1 MATVTH
7 YIYSHYDPAER
18 EALEQET
25 GQAGGDNL
33 DPDEAWQ
40 REASRISQHKRAPP
54 QFVSAKIPLDEWGHP
69 QSEIYNPQPSTS
81 SLGSSVAGWY
91 HSMTSACPEISSTP
105 SLKSSSAAPLNQ
117 RKTET
122 RDKNNWFILK
132 AIESE
137 SPSPVPSTS
146 APSLADILARDPP
159 PLPSEGRYT
168 PPVWLEIGPSN
179 RGFGILQRSGWNEG
193 EPLGPG
199 VIRRKAEDMLH
210 DVEAV
215 LSANKRKGKPGSILS
230 TPASRKET
238 MEIKMEN
245 FDDVSELREIDVID
259 LTLSDSDE
267 GEASGSGVD
276 VGNKLQNSGDI
287 LSPSL
292 KDTTHGHNFSTY
304 ERKALLT
311 PIATVLKS
319 DRLGIGLKAKTIGPY
334 KASQKRVTH
343 NAAALAAHV
352 KAAAE
357 TRKRKNIFG
366 RGHRG
371 FEKQRRREEENR
383 KAMTAYLKGQ

>member
-25 GQAGGDNL
+25 GQAGGDTL

-40 REASRISQHKRAPP
+40 REASRISQPKRAPP
-54 QFVSAKIPLDEWGHP
+54 KFVSATIPIDEWGHP
-69 QSEIYNPQPSTS
+69 QSEISNPQPSTS

-91 HSMTSACPEISSTP
+91 RSMTSARPEISSTLSP
-105 SLKSSSAAPLNQ
+105 ESSLAVPLNQ
-117 RKTET
+117 RKPET

-137 SPSPVPSTS
+137 SPPFPSTS

-159 PLPSEGRYT
+159 PLPSEGKYT

-179 RGFGILQRSGWNEG
+179 KGFGILQRSGWNEG
-193 EPLGPG
+193 EPLGPC
-199 VIRRKAEDMLH
+199 VIRRKAEDKLH
-210 DVEAV
+210 EVEAM
-215 LSANKRKGKPGSILS
+215 LSANKRKGKPRSILS
-230 TPASRKET
+230 TPASRKQT
-238 MEIKMEN
+238 MEIKVEN

-267 GEASGSGVD
+267 GEASGSDVD
-276 VGNKLQNSGDI
+276 VRNKLQNSGDI

-292 KDTTHGHNFSTY
+292 KDATHGHNFSTY

-319 DRLGIGLKAKTIGPY
+319 DRLGIGLKAKTVGPH
-334 KASQKRVTH
+334 KSSQKRVTH

-357 TRKRKNIFG
+357 TRKRKNLFG

-371 FEKQRRREEENR
+371 FEKQRRKEEENR
-383 KAMTAYLKGQ
+383 KAMTAYLKGL